1 MTEPTAHD
9 ALPERALQLVVG
21 LERLTGRI
29 PLAHAVAFIV
39 GVGLCLTGLVT
50 GVVWWAEQQRADME
64 FRVRVTHFQSLVQ
77 GRIDHSRVMVEQVA
91 HWAAEQA
98 RLSGSGTGTWSAS
111 GVTVVRP
118 EDLDRDMLAARLDID
133 EAMADP
139 VVACLRAV
147 AASQEQAW
155 CRMATATA
163 VSAQHT
169 VLREGREGWVM
180 ARRVPAPGRG
190 WVMVP
195 LWHEQL
201 LAASAEEDG
210 ATLQTRLETDTTSPQ
225 PGTAPGRKAL
235 QARVPLQVPGATL
248 QLVAQAE
255 AGATSWPQLVSRQ
268 AGMWIAGGAGVLFT
282 LGALHAYLML
292 ISTRR
297 RAQAMAREISAELQ
311 RTQSRNQAVMDT
323 APDAILMVDA
333 LGKVQWCNQAVASIF
348 GRTSADLLGQHLQVV
363 LPSLGHDT
371 LDAWFAT
378 CGFSN
383 RVIGH
388 ETTGR
393 RNEGVLFP
401 VSVSASRTEVDGAF
415 IQTFIVR
422 DTTDAKW
429 AEQELTLRD
438 RALASSADGVV
449 IVSMTLPNRPMIYVN
464 KAFEDISGYEAHELL
479 GLNSRIFQRDDTQ
492 QAGVALMREAI
503 REGRSCQVVLRNYRK
518 DGALFYNDL
527 AISPVLSA
535 EGVLTHYVG
544 VTTDITDRIAAEQVL
559 RLRTERLNAVF
570 DLSPDGFV
578 VLDKRGEV
586 SIVNP
591 AFERMTGLLAADLVG
606 HSLAAFE
613 EQLMARCQAS
623 EVGAQTVA
631 GRMAE
636 VAEGADAADADAG
649 PAATRELL
657 HMHTPSIRTLVR
669 RVRHGGQDNETV
681 MYFRDITHELEVD
694 RMKSEFLAMAAH
706 ELRTPMVSIFG
717 FTELLLKREFND
729 ERRKDMLSTI
739 HRQAS
744 VLINLVNEL
753 LDLAR
758 IESRRGKDFKRERLQ
773 LQSLID
779 TTVHGLLVHNDPR
792 KVDCA
797 LPDAPIWVDVDRV
810 KLSQALTNVL
820 SNAYKYSP
828 QGGDIALDL
837 VWRDRNERPE
847 CGIRITDQG
856 LGMTP
861 AQREKV
867 FDRFFRADTSGNI
880 PGTGLGMTIVK
891 EILELHGGQVS
902 VASELGVGTTVIL
915 WVPAVAA
922 LPEAVVALASPE
934 CGLRTESA
942 GVTD

>member
-1 MTEPTAHD
+1 MPDPAAIHD
-9 ALPERALQLVVG
+9 EIPDSVLRVLQR
-21 LERLTGRI
+21 LEQVTGRM
-29 PLAHAVAFIV
+29 PVARTVALIIAV
-39 GVGLCLTGLVT
+39 GVLLTALT
-50 GVVWWAEQQRADME
+50 TAAVWWAERQRVHRE
-64 FRVRVTHFQSLVQ
+64 FEAAAARFQMLVQ
-77 GRIDHSRVMVEQVA
+77 DRLDHRSVMVHQVA
-91 HWAAEQA
+91 SWAKEQA
-98 RLSGSGTGTWSAS
+98 QAASARPGTWSS
-111 GVTVVRP
+111 EGVTVWP
-118 EDLDRDMLAARLDID
+118 E
-133 EAMADP
+133 P
-139 VVACLRAV
+139 
-147 AASQEQAW
+147 
-155 CRMATATA
+155 
-163 VSAQHT
+163 
-169 VLREGREGWVM
+169 
-180 ARRVPAPGRG
+180 
-190 WVMVP
+190 
-195 LWHEQL
+195 
-201 LAASAEEDG
+201 
-210 ATLQTRLETDTTSPQ
+210 
-225 PGTAPGRKAL
+225 AL
-235 QARVPLQVPGATL
+235 QARAMAERLGVGEPPARAIAECLGRRLVQQSTWLCPMPLPGQAPRAWLLVERVQAPGSGWVTVPLQADALLAMPPDEAVVRLNGELLDAAPTQAASPLQRMLPLRVAGRELTL
-248 QLVAQAE
+248 RVSGEQLGGTWQD
-255 AGATSWPQLVSRQ
+255 LVSRC
-268 AGMWIAGGAGVLFT
+268 AGMWIAAGAGLLFT
-282 LGALHAYLML
+282 LAALHGYLML

-297 RAQAMAREISAELQ
+297 RAREMSRDMGAALQ

-333 LGKVQWCNQAVASIF
+333 CGKVQWCNQAVASIF
-348 GRTSADLLGQHLQVV
+348 GRTSADLLDQHLQVV
-363 LPSLGHDT
+363 LPSLGQDT

-378 CGFSN
+378 YGFSN

-393 RNEGVLFP
+393 RNEDVLFP

-449 IVSMTLPNRPMIYVN
+449 IVSMTLPKQPMIYVN
-464 KAFEDISGYEAHELL
+464 SAFEAITGYEAHELL
-479 GLNSRIFQRDDTQ
+479 GLNCRILQHDDTQ
-492 QAGVALMREAI
+492 QPGIALMRDAI
-503 REGRSCQVVLRNYRK
+503 CEGRSCQVVLRNYRK
-518 DGALFYNDL
+518 NGNLFYNDL

-544 VTTDITDRIAAEQVL
+544 VATDITDRIAAEKVL
-559 RLRTERLNAVF
+559 QLRTERLNAVF
-570 DLSPDGFV
+570 ELSPDGFV
-578 VLDKRGEV
+578 ALDKRGEV

-591 AFERMTGLLAADLVG
+591 SFERMTGLLAADLVG
-606 HSLAAFE
+606 HSLSAFE

-623 EVGAQTVA
+623 EVDAQTVA
-631 GRMAE
+631 GLMAGVGDAE
-636 VAEGADAADADAG
+636 VG
-649 PAATRELL
+649 PSATRELL

-669 RVRHGGQDNETV
+669 RVRHGGHDNETV

-717 FTELLLKREFND
+717 FTELLLQRPFNE

-758 IESRRGKDFKRERLQ
+758 IESRRGKDFQRERLQ

-779 TTVHGLLVHNDPR
+779 GTVHGLLVQNDPR
-792 KVDCA
+792 KVACT
-797 LPDAPIWVDVDRV
+797 LPAAPVWVDVDRQ
-810 KLSQALTNVL
+810 KLSLALTNVL

-828 QGGDIALDL
+828 QGGEIALDL

-891 EILELHGGQVS
+891 EILELHGGQAS
-902 VASELGVGTTVIL
+902 VTSELGVGTTVIL
-915 WVPAVAA
+915 WVPAVSAA
-922 LPEAVVALASPE
+922 PEVSVALASPE
-934 CGLRTESA
+934 CGRRAEGA
-942 GVTD
+942 VATD

>member
-1 MTEPTAHD
+1 MTERPANE
-9 ALPERALQLVVG
+9 ALPEPVLRVMMG

-29 PLAHAVAFIV
+29 PLARAVGIIV
-39 GVGLCLTGLVT
+39 VIGLCLTGLVT
-50 GVVWWAEQQRADME
+50 GVVWWAEQQREDRE

-77 GRIDHSRVMVEQVA
+77 GRIDHHRVMVDQVA

-98 RLSGSGTGTWSAS
+98 RLSGAGTGTWSAS
-111 GVTVVRP
+111 GITVLRP
-118 EDLDRDMLAARLDID
+118 EDLDREMLSARLEID
-133 EAMADP
+133 EPVADP
-139 VVACLRAV
+139 LVACLRAV
-147 AASQEQAW
+147 PAAREHAL
-155 CRMATATA
+155 CRMATASSQPPA
-163 VSAQHT
+163 H
-169 VLREGREGWVM
+169 EGGWLM
-180 ARRVPAPGRG
+180 ARRVPVPGRG

-195 LWHEQL
+195 LWNAQL
-201 LAASAEEDG
+201 LDASSDERG
-210 ATLQTRLETDTTSPQ
+210 AQLQTWVEADAPTPQ
-225 PGTAPGRKAL
+225 PSALPVLQGL
-235 QARVPLQVPGATL
+235 QARVPLRTPDAML
-248 QLVAQAE
+248 RLVARAE
-255 AGATSWPQLVSRQ
+255 VRDTGWQEVVSHQ
-268 AGMWIAGGAGVLFT
+268 AGMWIAGGAGLLFT

-297 RAQAMAREISAELQ
+297 RAQEMARDMSAELH
-311 RTQSRNQAVMDT
+311 RTQSRTQAVMDM

-333 LGKVQWCNQAVASIF
+333 DGLVCWCNQATTSIF
-348 GRTSADLLGQHLQVV
+348 GVTSDGLQGLPIDVV
-363 LPSLGHDT
+363 LPRLGDGS
-371 LDAWFAT
+371 LDAWFSQ

-401 VSVSASRTEVDGAF
+401 VAVSASRTEVDGAF

-429 AEQELTLRD
+429 AEQELALRD

-449 IVSMTLPNRPMIYVN
+449 IVSMTLPNQPMIYVN
-464 KAFEDISGYEAHELL
+464 RAFEDITGYEAHELL
-479 GLNSRIFQRDDTQ
+479 GLNCRIFQQADTQ
-492 QAGVALMREAI
+492 QPGIALMREAI
-503 REGRSCQVVLRNYRK
+503 REGRGCQVVLRNYRK
-518 DGALFYNDL
+518 NGNLFYNDL

-535 EGVLTHYVG
+535 EGVLTHFVG
-544 VTTDITDRIAAEQVL
+544 VATDITDRIAAEKVL
-559 RLRTERLNAVF
+559 QLRTERLNAVF
-570 DLSPDGFV
+570 ELSPDGFV

-606 HSLAAFE
+606 HSLSAFE

-623 EVGAQTVA
+623 EVDAQTVA
-631 GRMAE
+631 GLMAGVGDAE
-636 VAEGADAADADAG
+636 VGL
-649 PAATRELL
+649 PATRELL

-669 RVRHGGQDNETV
+669 RVRHGGHDNETV

-717 FTELLLKREFND
+717 FTELLLQRPFNE

-758 IESRRGKDFKRERLQ
+758 IESRRGKDFLRERLQ

-779 TTVHGLLVHNDPR
+779 STVHGLLVHNDPR
-792 KVDCA
+792 KVECT
-797 LPDAPIWVDVDRV
+797 LPVAPIWVDVDRQ
-810 KLSQALTNVL
+810 KLSLALTNVL

-902 VASELGVGTTVIL
+902 VTSELGVGTTVIL

-922 LPEAVVALASPE
+922 APETTVALASPE
-934 CGLRTESA
+934 CGQRAESA

>member
-1 MTEPTAHD
+1 MPDTAAHD
-9 ALPERALQLVVG
+9 ELPDSVLRVLQRLERITGRMPVARTVALIIAVG
-21 LERLTGRI
+21 LLLT
-29 PLAHAVAFIV
+29 A
-39 GVGLCLTGLVT
+39 LTT
-50 GVVWWAEQQRADME
+50 AAVWWAERQRVHRE
-64 FRVRVTHFQSLVQ
+64 FETAAARFQRLVQ
-77 GRIDHSRVMVEQVA
+77 DRLDHRSVMVHQVA
-91 HWAAEQA
+91 SWAKEQTQAVSA
-98 RLSGSGTGTWSAS
+98 RPGMWSFE
-111 GVTVVRP
+111 GVTVWPRP
-118 EDLDRDMLAARLDID
+118 SLQVGPLAERLGVDEPQARAIAQCMGRWPVQQSALLCPMSLPGQAPPAWLLAERVQAPGSGWVTVPLRAEALLAMPPD
-133 EAMADP
+133 EA
-139 VVACLRAV
+139 VVGLKGELLD
-147 AASQEQAW
+147 AAPTQ
-155 CRMATATA
+155 
-163 VSAQHT
+163 
-169 VLREGREGWVM
+169 
-180 ARRVPAPGRG
+180 
-190 WVMVP
+190 
-195 LWHEQL
+195 
-201 LAASAEEDG
+201 AASALQSVHPLRVAGRQLTLRVSGEQLGG
-210 ATLQTRLETDTTSPQ
+210 AWQD
-225 PGTAPGRKAL
+225 
-235 QARVPLQVPGATL
+235 
-248 QLVAQAE
+248 
-255 AGATSWPQLVSRQ
+255 LVSRR
-268 AGMWIAGGAGVLFT
+268 AGMWIAAGAGMLFT
-282 LGALHAYLML
+282 LAALHGYLML

-297 RAQAMAREISAELQ
+297 RAREMSRDMGAALQ

-333 LGKVQWCNQAVASIF
+333 VGKVQWCNQAVASIF
-348 GRTSADLLGQHLQVV
+348 GRTSEDLLDQHLQVV
-363 LPSLGHDT
+363 LPSLGQDT

-378 CGFSN
+378 YGFSN

-393 RNEGVLFP
+393 RNEDVLFP
-401 VSVSASRTEVDGAF
+401 VAVSASRTEVDGAF

-449 IVSMTLPNRPMIYVN
+449 IVSMTLPNQPMIYVN
-464 KAFEDISGYEAHELL
+464 RAFESITGYEAHELL
-479 GLNSRIFQRDDTQ
+479 GLNSRIFQQDDTQ
-492 QAGVALMREAI
+492 QVGIALMREAI

-544 VTTDITDRIAAEQVL
+544 VTTDITDRIAGEQVL
-559 RLRTERLNAVF
+559 QLRTERLNAVF
-570 DLSPDGFV
+570 ELSPDGFV

-591 AFERMTGLLAADLVG
+591 SFERMTGLLAADLVG
-606 HSLAAFE
+606 HSLSAFE

-623 EVGAQTVA
+623 EVDAQTVA
-631 GRMAE
+631 GLMAGVGDAE
-636 VAEGADAADADAG
+636 VG
-649 PAATRELL
+649 PSATRELL
-657 HMHTPSIRTLVR
+657 HMHTPGIRTLVR
-669 RVRHGGQDNETV
+669 RVRHGGHDNETV

-717 FTELLLKREFND
+717 FTELLLKRPFNE
-729 ERRKDMLSTI
+729 ERRNDMLSTI

-758 IESRRGKDFKRERLQ
+758 IESRRGKDFQRERLQ

-779 TTVHGLLVHNDPR
+779 STVQGLLVHNDPR
-792 KVDCA
+792 KVECT
-797 LPDAPIWVDVDRV
+797 LPAAPVWVDVDRQ
-810 KLSQALTNVL
+810 KLSLALTNVL

-891 EILELHGGQVS
+891 EILELHGGQAS
-902 VASELGVGTTVIL
+902 VTSELGVGTTVIL
-915 WVPAVAA
+915 WVPAAGMPAEPAA
-922 LPEAVVALASPE
+922 AAGLAS
-934 CGLRTESA
+934 LA
-942 GVTD
+942 

>member
-1 MTEPTAHD
+1 MSDAANHD
-9 ALPERALQLVVG
+9 DLPDSVLRVLQSLERITGRMPVARTVALIIAVG
-21 LERLTGRI
+21 LLLTA
-29 PLAHAVAFIV
+29 LSTAA
-39 GVGLCLTGLVT
+39 
-50 GVVWWAEQQRADME
+50 VWWAERQRVLRE
-64 FRVRVTHFQSLVQ
+64 FDAAAARFQMLVQ
-77 GRIDHSRVMVEQVA
+77 DRLDLRSVMAHQVA
-91 HWAAEQA
+91 SWAKDQA
-98 RLSGSGTGTWSAS
+98 QQASARPGMWSS
-111 GVTVVRP
+111 EGVTVWPGPSVQVRSMAERLGVDGP
-118 EDLDRDMLAARLDID
+118 QARALAQCMGRWPARQSVWLCPMSLPGHAPQAWLLAERVQAPGSGWVTVTLRAGALLAMPPD
-133 EAMADP
+133 EAVVSLQGELLDEEPTQTTP
-139 VVACLRAV
+139 VRDAQ
-147 AASQEQAW
+147 AASVLQ
-155 CRMATATA
+155 RM
-163 VSAQHT
+163 HP
-169 VLREGREGWVM
+169 LRV
-180 ARRVPAPGRG
+180 AGRG
-190 WVMVP
+190 LTLRVTG
-195 LWHEQL
+195 EQL
-201 LAASAEEDG
+201 G
-210 ATLQTRLETDTTSPQ
+210 
-225 PGTAPGRKAL
+225 GTWQDL
-235 QARVPLQVPGATL
+235 I
-248 QLVAQAE
+248 
-255 AGATSWPQLVSRQ
+255 SRR
-268 AGMWIAGGAGVLFT
+268 AGMWIAAGAGLLFT
-282 LGALHAYLML
+282 LAALHVYLML

-297 RAQAMAREISAELQ
+297 RAREMSRDMGAALQ
-311 RTQSRNQAVMDT
+311 RTQSRNQSVMDT

-333 LGKVQWCNQAVASIF
+333 FGKVQWCNQAVASIF
-348 GRTSADLLGQHLQVV
+348 GRTSADLLDQHLQVV
-363 LPSLGHDT
+363 LPSLGQDT

-378 CGFSN
+378 YGFSN

-393 RNEGVLFP
+393 RNEDVLFP
-401 VSVSASRTEVDGAF
+401 VAVSASRTEVEGAF

-449 IVSMTLPNRPMIYVN
+449 IVSMTLPNQPMIYVN
-464 KAFEDISGYEAHELL
+464 SAFEAITGYEAHELL
-479 GLNSRIFQRDDTQ
+479 GLNCRIFQNDDTQ
-492 QAGVALMREAI
+492 QAGITLMRDAI

-518 DGALFYNDL
+518 NGDLFYNDL

-544 VTTDITDRIAAEQVL
+544 VATDITDRIAAEQVL
-559 RLRTERLNAVF
+559 QLRTERLNAVF

-591 AFERMTGLLAADLVG
+591 SFERMTGLLAADLVG
-606 HSLAAFE
+606 YSLSAFE
-613 EQLMARCQAS
+613 EQLMSRCQAS
-623 EVGAQTVA
+623 EVDAQTVA
-631 GRMAE
+631 GLMAGVGDAE
-636 VAEGADAADADAG
+636 VG
-649 PAATRELL
+649 PSATRELL
-657 HMHTPSIRTLVR
+657 HMHTPGIRTLVR
-669 RVRHGGQDNETV
+669 RVRHGGHDNETV

-717 FTELLLKREFND
+717 FTELLLKRQFNE

-758 IESRRGKDFKRERLQ
+758 IESRRGKDFQRERLQ

-779 TTVHGLLVHNDPR
+779 GTVHGLLIHKDPR
-792 KVDCA
+792 KVACA
-797 LPDAPIWVDVDRV
+797 LPAAPVWVDADRQ
-810 KLSQALTNVL
+810 KLSLALTNVL

-828 QGGDIALDL
+828 QGGEIALDL

-902 VASELGVGTTVIL
+902 VTSELGVGTTVIL
-915 WVPAVAA
+915 WLPSMAMPVEPAAAEAGSGVAS
-922 LPEAVVALASPE
+922 VA
-934 CGLRTESA
+934 
-942 GVTD
+942 

>member
-1 MTEPTAHD
+1 MPDAAAHD
-9 ALPERALQLVVG
+9 ELPDSVLRVLQRLERITGRMPVARTVALIIAVG
-21 LERLTGRI
+21 L
-29 PLAHAVAFIV
+29 
-39 GVGLCLTGLVT
+39 LVT
-50 GVVWWAEQQRADME
+50 ALTTAAVWWAERQRVLRE
-64 FRVRVTHFQSLVQ
+64 FEAAAARFQMLVQ
-77 GRIDHSRVMVEQVA
+77 DRLDQRSVMVHQVA
-91 HWAAEQA
+91 SWAKEQA
-98 RLSGSGTGTWSAS
+98 QAASVRTGTWSFE
-111 GVTVVRP
+111 GVTVWPRP
-118 EDLDRDMLAARLDID
+118 ALQAGPLAERLGVDEPLARAIAQCMGRWPAQQSAWLCPMSLPGQALRAWLLAERVQAPGSGWVTVPLRAEALLAMPPD
-133 EAMADP
+133 EA
-139 VVACLRAV
+139 VVSLKGELLDAV
-147 AASQEQAW
+147 PTQ
-155 CRMATATA
+155 
-163 VSAQHT
+163 
-169 VLREGREGWVM
+169 
-180 ARRVPAPGRG
+180 
-190 WVMVP
+190 
-195 LWHEQL
+195 
-201 LAASAEEDG
+201 AASALQSMHPLRVAG
-210 ATLQTRLETDTTSPQ
+210 RQLTLRVTGEQLG
-225 PGTAPGRKAL
+225 GTW
-235 QARVPLQVPGATL
+235 QD
-248 QLVAQAE
+248 
-255 AGATSWPQLVSRQ
+255 LVSRR
-268 AGMWIAGGAGVLFT
+268 AGMWIAAGAGMLFT
-282 LGALHAYLML
+282 LAALHVYLML

-297 RAQAMAREISAELQ
+297 RAREMSRDMGAALQ

-333 LGKVQWCNQAVASIF
+333 FGKVQWCNQAVASIF
-348 GRTSADLLGQHLQVV
+348 GRTSEDLLDQHLQVV
-363 LPSLGHDT
+363 LPSLGQDT

-378 CGFSN
+378 YGFSN

-393 RNEGVLFP
+393 RNEDVLFP
-401 VSVSASRTEVDGAF
+401 VAVSASRTEVDGAF

-449 IVSMTLPNRPMIYVN
+449 IVSMTLPNQPMIYVN
-464 KAFEDISGYEAHELL
+464 RAFEAITGYEAHELL
-479 GLNSRIFQRDDTQ
+479 GLNCRIFQQDDTQ
-492 QAGVALMREAI
+492 QPGIGLMREAI

-518 DGALFYNDL
+518 SGDLFYNDL
-527 AISPVLSA
+527 AISPVLGA

-544 VTTDITDRIAAEQVL
+544 VATDITDRIAAEKVL
-559 RLRTERLNAVF
+559 LLRTERLNAVF

-591 AFERMTGLLAADLVG
+591 SFERMTGLLAADLVG
-606 HSLAAFE
+606 HSLSAFE

-623 EVGAQTVA
+623 EVDAQTVA
-631 GRMAE
+631 GLMAGVGDAE
-636 VAEGADAADADAG
+636 VG
-649 PAATRELL
+649 PSATRELL

-669 RVRHGGQDNETV
+669 RVRHGGHDNETV

-717 FTELLLKREFND
+717 FTELLLQRPFNE

-758 IESRRGKDFKRERLQ
+758 IESRRGKDFQRERLQ

-779 TTVHGLLVHNDPR
+779 STVQGLLVHNDPR
-792 KVDCA
+792 KVECT
-797 LPDAPIWVDVDRV
+797 LPAVPVWVDVDRQ
-810 KLSQALTNVL
+810 KLSLALTNVL

-891 EILELHGGQVS
+891 EILELHGGQAS
-902 VASELGVGTTVIL
+902 VTSELGVGTTVIL
-915 WVPAVAA
+915 WVPAVGVPAEPAA
-922 LPEAVVALASPE
+922 AAGLAS
-934 CGLRTESA
+934 LA
-942 GVTD
+942 